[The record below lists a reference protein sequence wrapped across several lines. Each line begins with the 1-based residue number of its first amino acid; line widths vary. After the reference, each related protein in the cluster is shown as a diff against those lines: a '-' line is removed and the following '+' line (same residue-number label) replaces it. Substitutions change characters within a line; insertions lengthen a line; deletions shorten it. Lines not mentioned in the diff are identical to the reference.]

1 MSTPDPRRAK
11 DLARIHLAAK
21 ELGLDEATYRELLQ
35 SLTGRSSAGDLD
47 ARQRWQVLQELG
59 RLQGKTAQPAPA
71 RDGAKAPLVG
81 RLLREAYAA
90 EWDQPQAPGPFDG
103 SEAARRARLR
113 ARVVAWLQ
121 QHYPHIH
128 GTPKQLEDWPLEA
141 LQACLEHIKG
151 KVGAT
156 RRWGRR

>member
-59 RLQGKTAQPAPA
+59 RMGARSGGQAAHPGKPAPFQVA
-71 RDGAKAPLVG
+71 LDCRRLMTKVEAHLADAKRPW
-81 RLLREAYAA
+81 AYAHA
-90 EWDQPQAPGPFDG
+90 MAQRMFQASRVQDLDADQLHRLVAALEID
-103 SEAARRARLR
+103 ARRKG
-113 ARVVAWLQ
+113 RV
-121 QHYPHIH
+121 
-128 GTPKQLEDWPLEA
+128 
-141 LQACLEHIKG
+141 
-151 KVGAT
+151 
-156 RRWGRR
+156 